1 MLISN
6 LLEKN
11 ELKQLSFDNT
21 VYTKNEFI
29 STAIAQIGEPAI
41 LRNKR
46 LVSFIVNPFRYNDAT
61 NTLEVIKKAEIEIT
75 FDNETFYK

>member
-1 MLISN
+1 MTTLFIPKTN
-6 LLEKN
+6 
-11 ELKQLSFDNT
+11 
-21 VYTKNEFI
+21 FI